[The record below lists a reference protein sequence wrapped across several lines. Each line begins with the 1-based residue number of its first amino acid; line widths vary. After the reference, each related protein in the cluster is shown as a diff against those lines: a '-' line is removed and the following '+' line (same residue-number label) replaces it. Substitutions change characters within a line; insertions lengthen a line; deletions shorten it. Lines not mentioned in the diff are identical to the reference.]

1 MKYLKNFKK
10 ITLIFLAN
18 GWFDKDPFVNYKPKV
33 KEVKR
38 DFLNAEELE
47 VMTNKKL
54 VSDRV
59 SQVRDIFLFS
69 CYTGLA
75 YADVK
80 KLKCL
85 EIVTGIDGQKWVYT
99 SRQKTDTSSRIPLL
113 PLAMELM
120 AKYGDHPQ
128 CVNDGLLLPV
138 LSNQKMNSYLKEI
151 ADACGINKELTY
163 YEPATLLQ
171 RL

>member
-1 MKYLKNFKK
+1 M
-10 ITLIFLAN
+10 A
-18 GWFDKDPFVNYKPKV
+18 
-33 KEVKR
+33 
-38 DFLNAEELE
+38 
-47 VMTNKKL
+47 NKKL

-80 KLKCL
+80 KLKRS

-99 SRQKTDTSSRIPLL
+99 SRKKTDTSSRIPSL
-113 PLAMELM
+113 PQAIELM
-120 AKYGDHPQ
+120 AKYEEHPQ
-128 CVNDGLLLPV
+128 CVDQGLLLPV

-163 YEPATLLQ
+163 YIARFCNDCNTCKWCFY
-171 RL
+171 RKRI